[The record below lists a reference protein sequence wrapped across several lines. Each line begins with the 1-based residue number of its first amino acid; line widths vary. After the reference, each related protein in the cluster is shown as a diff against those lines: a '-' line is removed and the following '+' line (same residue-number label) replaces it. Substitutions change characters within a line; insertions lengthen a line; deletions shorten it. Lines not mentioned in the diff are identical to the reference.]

1 VIIRTSPKNPRESIM
16 AKFIFKLQSVLNLR
30 KQKEDSIKNELAA
43 AMRKLEAEKRKLS
56 ELENALEDTVREFN
70 KKAKKATVHELIK
83 FNGYL
88 SLLNSRIKSQKE
100 NVNNAAKYVD
110 KVREE
115 LVKAMKD
122 RKILEKLKDRQ
133 YEDFLLEQKKLEQKT
148 NDEIV
153 SFNYND
159 SNTGD

>member
-1 VIIRTSPKNPRESIM
+1 M
-16 AKFIFKLQSVLNLR
+16 AKFIFKMQSVLNIR
-30 KQKEDSIKNELAA
+30 KQKEDSIKNELAD
-43 AMRKLEAEKRKLS
+43 AMRKLEAEKRKLA
-56 ELENALEDTVREFN
+56 ELEDRLENTVREFN
-70 KKAKKATVHELIK
+70 EKTKKSTVHELIE
-83 FNGYL
+83 FNEYL
-88 SLLNSRIKSQKE
+88 SVLNSRIRSQKE
-100 NVNNAAKYVD
+100 NVNIAAQYVD

-133 YEDFLLEQKKLEQKT
+133 YEQFLMEQKKLEQKT

-153 SFNYND
+153 SYNYND